1 MLERIAFEYRK
12 DEPFR
17 VVKDGCVGTIRCMEG
32 GGVSK
37 YIMEVKVIGQ
47 MDNTIDHTFE
57 SANRVYDVGGCCPT
71 INTCGGGGLQPKII
85 QEVKE
90 LGFMDNGTGK
100 HQSNTV
106 VDENGLA
113 PTITTINGG
122 GTQQIKVLT
131 ENIPCTTSRV
141 VNGKF
146 ADVDDLSL
154 ININKTESGAVVSRY
169 YKGIEGDHSD
179 AVIVAMR
186 GRNPENPSDRTVG
199 APTEQ
204 RLEPNSQGIC
214 NTLTSVTKDN
224 LVLEKNVAALRMVRT
239 EEGKALRKQYE
250 NHEITHG
257 FNEHR
262 VAEPREDNCS
272 NTLSTVQKDNMLL
285 ETVRIKQA
293 TKDGYIECKV
303 GGVADLSFPDSTTRR
318 GRVQDGGD
326 VCPTLMAG
334 EQDICRIENQ
344 YRIRKLTPRECYR
357 LMAVPEE
364 SIDKMLEVN
373 SNTQC
378 YKQAGNS
385 IVVNCL
391 IAIFSQMGIQ
401 GIPRWNE
408 GLCDKYK

>member
-1 MLERIAFEYRK
+1 
-12 DEPFR
+12 
-17 VVKDGCVGTIRCMEG
+17 
-32 GGVSK
+32 
-37 YIMEVKVIGQ
+37 MEVKVIGDLFE
-47 MDNTIDHTFE
+47 DNGHG
-57 SANRVYDVGGCCPT
+57 SMAGRVYDTDGQCPALGASHFQQ
-71 INTCGGGGLQPKII
+71 IKYILDKKNVS
-85 QEVKE
+85 EVKE

-131 ENIPCTTSRV
+131 EQS
-141 VNGKF
+141 
-146 ADVDDLSL
+146 
-154 ININKTESGAVVSRY
+154 
-169 YKGIEGDHSD
+169 
-179 AVIVAMR
+179 IVAMR

-224 LVLEKNVAALRMVRT
+224 LVMERKCISTKGKENDVASTILS
-239 EEGKALRKQYE
+239 GYE
-250 NHEITHG
+250 RSNMTG
-257 FNEHR
+257 FN
-262 VAEPREDNCS
+262 ADNEVVENV
-272 NTLSTVQKDNMLL
+272 NT
-285 ETVRIKQA
+285 
-293 TKDGYIECKV
+293 
-303 GGVADLSFPDSTTRR
+303 
-318 GRVQDGGD
+318 
-326 VCPTLMAG
+326 
-334 EQDICRIENQ
+334 Q

-391 IAIFSQMGIQ
+391 VAIFSQMGIQ
-401 GIPRWNE
+401 GIPRWND

>member
-1 MLERIAFEYRK
+1 M
-12 DEPFR
+12 
-17 VVKDGCVGTIRCMEG
+17 
-32 GGVSK
+32 SK
-37 YIMEVKVIGQ
+37 YIMEVKVIGDLFE
-47 MDNTIDHTFE
+47 DNGHG
-57 SANRVYDVGGCCPT
+57 SMAGRVYDTDGQCPALGASHFQQ
-71 INTCGGGGLQPKII
+71 IKYILDKKNVS
-85 QEVKE
+85 EVKE
-90 LGFMDNGTGK
+90 LGFMDN
-100 HQSNTV
+100 
-106 VDENGLA
+106 E
-113 PTITTINGG
+113 
-122 GTQQIKVLT
+122 TQQIKVLT
-131 ENIPCTTSRV
+131 EVDMNPKLLGGIGEKWGDKQYRQGNRV
-141 VNGKF
+141 YDANGV
-146 ADVDDLSL
+146 AMALTAQPLGNNGGNSYMYL
-154 ININKTESGAVVSRY
+154 TEEKS
-169 YKGIEGDHSD
+169 
-179 AVIVAMR
+179 IVAMR

-272 NTLSTVQKDNMLL
+272 NTLSTVLKDNMLL
-285 ETVRIKQA
+285 E
-293 TKDGYIECKV
+293 
-303 GGVADLSFPDSTTRR
+303 STN
-318 GRVQDGGD
+318 
-326 VCPTLMAG
+326 LK
-334 EQDICRIENQ
+334 

-391 IAIFSQMGIQ
+391 VAIFSQMGIQ

-408 GLCDKYK
+408 GLSEKYK

>member
-1 MLERIAFEYRK
+1 MERIAFEYRK

-47 MDNTIDHTFE
+47 MDNTIDNTFE
-57 SANRVYDVGGCCPT
+57 SANRVYDKNGLAPT
-71 INTCGGGGLQPKII
+71 INTCGGGGLQPKVID
-85 QEVKE
+85 EVKE
-90 LGFMDNGTGK
+90 LGFMDNGTQK
-100 HQSNTV
+100 
-106 VDENGLA
+106 
-113 PTITTINGG
+113 
-122 GTQQIKVLT
+122 IKVLT
-131 ENIPCTTSRV
+131 EQSI
-141 VNGKF
+141 
-146 ADVDDLSL
+146 
-154 ININKTESGAVVSRY
+154 I
-169 YKGIEGDHSD
+169 
-179 AVIVAMR
+179 AMR

-214 NTLTSVTKDN
+214 NTLTSVQKDN

-250 NHEITHG
+250 NHEIAHG

-272 NTLSTVQKDNMLL
+272 NTVTTVQKDNMLL

-293 TKDGYIECKV
+293 TKYGYIECKV
-303 GGVADLSFPDSTTRR
+303 GGVADFSFPDSTTRR

-357 LMAVPEE
+357 LMAVPEKD
-364 SIDKMLEVN
+364 IDKMLEVN

-408 GLCDKYK
+408 GLSDKYK

>member
-1 MLERIAFEYRK
+1 MERIAFEYRK

-37 YIMEVKVIGQ
+37 YIMEIERLGNIFGEDKGTGYAGNVWNK
-47 MDNTIDHTFE
+47 
-57 SANRVYDVGGCCPT
+57 SKLCPT
-71 INTCGGGGLQPKII
+71 LQTMQGGYREPMII
-85 QEVKE
+85 DEVKE

-113 PTITTINGG
+113 PTVTTVNGG

-131 ENIPCTTSRV
+131 EQS
-141 VNGKF
+141 
-146 ADVDDLSL
+146 
-154 ININKTESGAVVSRY
+154 
-169 YKGIEGDHSD
+169 
-179 AVIVAMR
+179 IVRMI

-214 NTLTSVTKDN
+214 NTLTSVKKDN
-224 LVLEKNVAALRMVRT
+224 LVMEVKAIDEQNMCVRDET
-239 EEGKALRKQYE
+239 FGTLTTDGSSPKH
-250 NHEITHG
+250 N
-257 FNEHR
+257 NR
-262 VAEPREDNCS
+262 VMEC
-272 NTLSTVQKDNMLL
+272 V
-285 ETVRIKQA
+285 ET
-293 TKDGYIECKV
+293 
-303 GGVADLSFPDSTTRR
+303 
-318 GRVQDGGD
+318 
-326 VCPTLMAG
+326 
-334 EQDICRIENQ
+334 Q

-357 LMAVPEE
+357 LMAVPEKD
-364 SIDKMLEVN
+364 IDKMLEVN

-408 GLCDKYK
+408 GLSEKYK